1 MSATTTMATSTAQ
14 FINTTAKKETPNTN
28 QTAPIYKIRIMK
40 EDFKFNAAH
49 FVAYEGF
56 REKLHGHNYQ
66 VGLQL
71 WSRQI
76 SNDGYLVDFGDIKK
90 VMRYECKRL
99 HERFLSPSK
108 SNVLIFTKPTK
119 HQLCI
124 ECQDGATFSFPYTD
138 CIELPIAHSTV
149 EELAEYFYNQIYR
162 KLGDTFVT
170 KGVYKVEVIVSEAPG
185 QSGSFIQEL

>member
-1 MSATTTMATSTAQ
+1 MLYVALDTSA
-14 FINTTAKKETPNTN
+14 PVLN
-28 QTAPIYKIRIMK
+28 QCL
-40 EDFKFNAAH
+40 DLSFCF
-49 FVAYEGF
+49 
-56 REKLHGHNYQ
+56 
-66 VGLQL
+66 
-71 WSRQI
+71 
-76 SNDGYLVDFGDIKK
+76 VDFLAGFCH
-90 VMRYECKRL
+90 VCFCRQ
-99 HERFLSPSK
+99 
-108 SNVLIFTKPTK
+108 KPTK